1 MKTAIPNKKV
11 IESVDEKE
19 EPNWPV
25 IIPILVVMAGL
36 MLAFYFI
43 Y

>member
-1 MKTAIPNKKV
+1 MKTAIQNKN
-11 IESVDEKE
+11 IIDPSDERE

-25 IIPILVVMAGL
+25 IIPILVVMVGL
-36 MLAFYFI
+36 MLAFYFM

>member
-1 MKTAIPNKKV
+1 MKTAIQNKN
-11 IESVDEKE
+11 IIDTSDERE

-25 IIPILVVMAGL
+25 IIPILLIMAGL
-36 MLAFYFI
+36 MAAFYFI

>member
-1 MKTAIPNKKV
+1 MKTVIQNKKG
-11 IESVDEKE
+11 VDPLEETE

-25 IIPILVVMAGL
+25 IIPILVVMVGL
-36 MLAFYFI
+36 MVAFYFM

>member
-1 MKTAIPNKKV
+1 MKTAIQNKKGV
-11 IESVDEKE
+11 DPIEEND

-25 IIPILVVMAGL
+25 IIPILVVMVGL
-36 MLAFYFI
+36 MLAFYFM